1 MTTHPE
7 LSSKNVQNIYRLSP
21 MQEGIY
27 FHAMKDSAS
36 DAYFCQNAY
45 RVNMP
50 LQNALLEKSLQLLV
64 ERHDALRTVFS
75 HQKTEHCIQVVLKK
89 RVTGIFFE
97 DVSSLNGKLQQ
108 RLQDFKTAD
117 RKQSFDLAK
126 DMLLRLA
133 VFRIGKDE
141 YELVWSHH
149 HIIMDGWCA
158 SMLMQEFTEIYR
170 ALEKDVAPA
179 ATIAAQFGSYID
191 WLQLQDAQRSEDF
204 WKSYLQDFVQPTG
217 LPARGGM
224 KAAPQAF
231 DELELLL
238 PAPLCARLEQL
249 ATSLKI
255 TANTI
260 YQCAWGLALAHLNN
274 ATDVAFGAVVS
285 ARPAEIKGID
295 HMIGLFI
302 NTLPVRMQIEREQEV
317 REMLLESQRQA
328 LAVVQHQHYPLHRIQ
343 SLSAVRE
350 QLIDH
355 VFIMEN
361 FGSAFSGKTDAE
373 NAVAV
378 SGSFSQTNYNL
389 NIVVVPGRQTAVRFN
404 YNTTVY
410 RHDQV
415 AAVSRMFLAITEQI
429 VQDPLMKIADLQ
441 LTSAAD
447 AANLL
452 NMGRGIAQDWRGTI
466 CGMFA
471 QQAFIHPSR
480 VAVVTEEGEK
490 ITYAQ
495 LHKKARNLSMIL
507 YAAGCAPGKA
517 IGVHTGN
524 TVHTI
529 ISIMAIFRAGGT
541 YVPLDTSLPEP
552 RLLHIIKDAGIDM
565 VLVLAGNQELL
576 AAFDGSIIQA
586 DTEYDCAW
594 MEDVSAYPNANDTAY
609 IIYTSGTTGLPKG
622 VPIRHQSIAD
632 RIAYHNDYLNI
643 TPGDKIL
650 QFASISFDASLVEI
664 FMALTTGAACVLI
677 SKECKANVEMLKE
690 KIIREGVTA
699 AIFPPAY
706 LKLLGANELL
716 SLQKIISTGEAAIL
730 PDMLAHA
737 RHRMVV
743 NGYGPTETCVGAS
756 FHQVNTDDAG
766 EYESRGALPI
776 GKPFSN
782 TNVYVL
788 DANKKLLPQGC
799 TGEICIAGNGVSKG
813 YINRDELTAEK
824 FISNPFSNDEGFS
837 TLYCTGDLGYW
848 NAQGELEY
856 EGRIDQQVQ
865 VRGIRI
871 EPGEI
876 EKLLLQH
883 EGIVESFV
891 MQASCGGELRLLA
904 YVRVAQDHNVSE
916 ASLRNFLQERI
927 PAFMVPWRF
936 IQMDHF
942 PLLPNGKIDRK
953 SLPLPEAEEK
963 ATVMVRPVNKAG
975 EDLILALCSVMRKD
989 AISMDAHFLELGGD
1003 SIKAIQLVSRLY
1015 RQGWKLE
1022 LKDVFSYPVLQDMAA
1037 HIQLLSQPADQRTVE
1052 GEVPLGPIQSEFFER
1067 KFRYPHQFN
1076 QSVLLQYNGRLN
1088 KEIIVNI
1095 LEKIS
1100 THHDALRMVYLQ
1112 DGGAVRQF
1120 NKSLDNVA
1128 EVHQVDLRGTTD
1140 AAQALT
1146 AHAEQLQQSFDLA
1159 KGPLL
1164 KAAIYQMR
1172 SNDRLLLVA
1181 HHLVMDGVSWRIL
1194 LEDIGTLYEQSLKG
1208 QALSLPPKTDSF
1220 KIWAQQLNAYQLPVN
1235 EHKYWLENQIH
1246 SGDLL
1251 PLIPTGLPAGMQR
1264 TGFALNE
1271 LQTQQLL
1278 TATSHAYRTEVN
1290 DVLLASLSAA
1300 FSKVFENNKTW
1311 IALESHGRQTALKA
1325 DVSRTVG
1332 WFTSVYPVQLDA
1344 SATHDTGLHI
1354 RNVKEQLRKAPGKGV
1369 GYGILKYK
1377 EFIDAAEPQ
1386 VLFNY
1391 LGQLDG
1397 EADNAGFTLAKENAG
1412 NNVHPQE
1419 KILYPIV
1426 ITAMVL
1432 DEKLQLS
1439 VRYNA
1444 AMVQAGIAEKISAAL
1459 EQTLVECIDHCR
1471 GCAHTQITP
1480 SDLVWPI
1487 NMDQLEWINKKYH
1500 SICGAAIAD
1509 LYPLSPMQEGMLFH
1523 ELLDNSTGAYIYQVS
1538 YRIQGKVDAAA
1549 VAQIAGLL
1557 VNRHDILR
1565 TVFHFKET
1573 EHLLQAVLAE
1583 SSAQFSYH
1591 ELNSQSAEQQLQDL
1605 LQQDKNKRFNLEKG
1619 PLFRLALVKMSEDDH
1634 VFVWTCHHIL
1644 MDGWCMGILI
1654 AEFRELYVSIV
1665 SGNAHR
1671 LPQPAPFREYIQW
1684 LVNSDRDKALEYWS
1698 NYLQGY
1704 DSNIALQHQQAEIT
1718 ASEYSA
1724 GLHVQTLTAAQTKQ
1738 LKELCYQCGSTLF
1751 DCMQAV
1757 WGILLCKYNHTRDA
1771 VFGCI
1776 VSGRPPVVQGIER
1789 MLGLFINMIP
1799 LRVNY
1804 TGDTLF
1810 ASLVTEI
1817 RKMAAEAEQ
1826 YHFCPLAQVQTRTS
1840 LKDHELDHFIQLEN
1854 YPVHQAI
1861 AKEAG
1866 EMDWKISE
1874 VSGHEHTHYNFTLTI
1889 GDGEQT
1895 TFSYHF
1901 NTNVYAPETVS
1912 RIAEHFNYLLLQVL
1926 ENRWISVDALKLN
1939 TPAQLQE
1946 LEKWSQ
1952 GPSRDYP
1959 VEKGFVQLF
1968 TEQVEAHP
1976 NDIAVRDSTTTWT
1989 YAQLYH
1995 EALSI
2000 ASALKNEHNIL
2011 QEEVVGICMER
2022 SVWMQAAVLGI
2033 WMAGGA
2039 YLPLDPQLPP
2049 ERIRF
2054 MMQDANVRIC
2064 LKEINTRQN
2073 GAAVHGVPVELSAN
2087 SLSYIIYTSGSTG
2100 KPKGVLIEQ
2109 AGMLNHMFGKIEDLE
2124 IDKGSIVAQTAAI
2137 GFDISVWQ
2145 LLSSLLV
2152 GGQVRVFSHA
2162 EVLQPAKMFE
2172 HIRNEKITHW
2182 QVSPVYLSEVLG
2194 LIELSGSVP
2203 SLPSLK
2209 YMVSTGE
2216 ALRPGLVKRWFDVF
2230 PNIPLMN
2237 AYGPTE
2243 ASDDITH
2250 AILTAPPAN
2259 GRVPLGRSL
2268 SNLHVYVKDASGE
2281 LCAVG
2286 IPGEIYVSGI
2296 GVGRGYTGN
2305 ATQNNFIESTNGL
2318 PRMYRTGDWGA
2329 WMDGQLYFIGRKDGQ
2344 VKING
2349 HRIEIG
2355 EIENTLSAAPGI
2367 AEAVVLAGM
2376 QNEQP
2381 AIIAYIKWQPAHTP
2395 DKDELKNWLRQRL
2408 TDYMI
2413 PASFIELE
2421 KFPVTVNGKI
2431 DRAALPRTAQQAP
2444 KAAPQS
2450 SLSLTEKQQ
2459 ALAIVWQ
2466 QVLGV
2471 GDVSATDDFFES
2483 GGDSIRCI
2491 QMTSRLYS
2499 RGYKL
2504 EVQDIFDY
2512 PIMGAMAER
2521 LCSLAD
2527 ETEPADEEEDDV
2539 DMTDEISAE
2548 DASMISNLFN

>member
-1 MTTHPE
+1 MTTNPE

-27 FHAMKDSAS
+27 FHAMKDGGS

-50 LQNALLEKSLQLLV
+50 LQNGLLEKSLQLLV

-97 DVSSLNGKLQQ
+97 DVSNLNGKLQQ
-108 RLQDFKTAD
+108 HLQDFKTAD
-117 RKQSFDLAK
+117 RKKSFDLAK

-133 VFRIGKDE
+133 VFRIAKDQ

-158 SMLMQEFTEIYR
+158 SMLMQEFTGIYHS
-170 ALEKDVAPA
+170 LEQSLVPA
-179 ATIAAQFGSYID
+179 ATSAAQFGSYIN
-191 WLQLQDAQRSEDF
+191 WLQLQNAGRSEDF
-204 WKSYLQDFVQPTG
+204 WRNYLQGFVQSTG
-217 LPARGGM
+217 LPPRGGI
-224 KAAPQAF
+224 KAAQPVF
-231 DELELLL
+231 DELELTL
-238 PAPLCARLEQL
+238 PAALCSRLEQL

-255 TANTI
+255 TSNTI
-260 YQCAWGLALAHLNN
+260 YQCAWALVLAHLNN
-274 ATDVAFGAVVS
+274 TTDVAFGAVVS

-295 HMIGLFI
+295 QMIGLFI
-302 NTLPVRMQIEREQEV
+302 NTLPVRMQIDRENTLQ
-317 REMLLESQRQA
+317 RMLLESQQNA
-328 LAVVQHQHYPLHRIQ
+328 LAAVQHQHYPLHLIQ
-343 SLSAVRE
+343 STSAVRE

-361 FGSAFSGKTDAE
+361 FGSAFNNTADAE
-373 NAVAV
+373 NYISV

-389 NIVVVPGRQTAVRFN
+389 NIVVVPGRQTSVRFN

-410 RHDQV
+410 HADQV
-415 AAVSRMFLAITEQI
+415 AAVSRMFDAIIEQI
-429 VQDPLMKIADLQ
+429 VQHPEMKMADLQ
-441 LTSAAD
+441 LTPAAEVE
-447 AANLL
+447 NLL
-452 NMGRGIAQDWRGTI
+452 KMGAGPKQDWRGTI

-471 QQAFIHPSR
+471 QQAFIHASR

-507 YAAGCAPGKA
+507 HAAGCAPGKA

-529 ISIMAIFRAGGT
+529 VSIMAIFRAGGT
-541 YVPLDTSLPEP
+541 YVPLDTQLPEA

-565 VLVLAGNQELL
+565 VLVLAGKQELL
-576 AAFDGSIIQA
+576 AGFDGSVIQA
-586 DTEYDCAW
+586 DTDYDCAW
-594 MEDVSAYPNANDTAY
+594 MEDISAYPNPNDTAY

-650 QFASISFDASLVEI
+650 QFAAVSFDASLVEI

-690 KIIREGVTA
+690 TMLAEGVTT

-706 LKLLGANELL
+706 LKLLGANELR

-737 RHRMVV
+737 KYRMVV

-756 FHQVNTDDAG
+756 FHQVNTEDADT
-766 EYESRGALPI
+766 YKITGALPI

-788 DANKKLLPQGC
+788 EANRKLLPQGC
-799 TGEICIAGNGVSKG
+799 TGEICIAGRGLSKG

-824 FISNPFSNDEGFS
+824 FISNPFSNDEGYDV
-837 TLYCTGDLGYW
+837 LYRTGDLGYW
-848 NAQGELEY
+848 NVQGELEY

-876 EKLLLQH
+876 EKLLLLH
-883 EGIVESFV
+883 AGVEESFV
-891 MQASCGGELRLLA
+891 MQANCGGELRLLA
-904 YVRVAQDHNVSE
+904 YLRVAQDHEVSE
-916 ASLRNFLQERI
+916 ASLRSFLQERI
-927 PAFMVPWRF
+927 PAFMIPWRF
-936 IQMDHF
+936 MQLDSF
-942 PLLPNGKIDRK
+942 PLSSNGKIDRK
-953 SLPLPEAEEK
+953 ALPLPDAEEK
-963 ATVMVRPVNKAG
+963 ATVLIKPVNKAG
-975 EDLILALCSVMRKD
+975 EDLIAALCSVMRKES
-989 AISMDAHFLELGGD
+989 ISMDAHFLELGGD

-1022 LKDVFSYPVLQDMAA
+1022 LKDVFSYPVLHDMAA
-1037 HIQLLSQPADQRTVE
+1037 HIQLLSEPADQRAVE
-1052 GEVPLGPIQSEFFER
+1052 GEVPLGPIQAEFFER
-1067 KFRYPHQFN
+1067 RFHYPNQFN
-1076 QSVLLQYNGRLN
+1076 QSVLLQYDGRLH
-1088 KEIIVNI
+1088 KDVIQNI
-1095 LEKIS
+1095 FEKIT

-1112 DGGAVRQF
+1112 QAGELKQF
-1120 NKSLDNVA
+1120 NKGIDAVA
-1128 EVHQVDLRGTTD
+1128 EVHEINVNNANEL
-1140 AAQALT
+1140 A

-1164 KAAIYQMR
+1164 KAAIYHLPA
-1172 SNDRLLLVA
+1172 NDRLLLVA
-1181 HHLVMDGVSWRIL
+1181 HHLVVDGVSWRIL
-1194 LEDIGTLYEQSLKG
+1194 LEDISTLYEQSLKG
-1208 QALSLPPKTDSF
+1208 QSLSLPPKTDSF
-1220 KIWAQQLNAYQLPVN
+1220 SAWAQQLNAYQLPEQERN
-1235 EHKYWLENQIH
+1235 YWLNN
-1246 SGDLL
+1246 DVNAAALL
-1251 PLIPTGLPAGMQR
+1251 PLKATGLPEAMQR
-1264 TGFALNE
+1264 AGFALNAM
-1271 LQTQQLL
+1271 QTQQLL
-1278 TATSHAYRTEVN
+1278 TGTSHAYRTEVN
-1290 DVLLASLSAA
+1290 DVLLASVSIA
-1300 FSKVFENNKTW
+1300 FAKVFETDKTW
-1311 IALESHGRQTALKA
+1311 IALEGHGRQSAVKT

-1344 SATHDTGLHI
+1344 AAKNDTGLHI
-1354 RNVKEQLRKAPGKGV
+1354 RSIKEQLRKVPGKGA
-1369 GYGILKYK
+1369 GYAILKYIIK
-1377 EFIDAAEPQ
+1377 DPVGAHEPQ

-1391 LGQLDG
+1391 LGQFDG
-1397 EADNAGFTLAKENAG
+1397 ETGNAGFTPAQEHAG
-1412 NNVHPQE
+1412 NNVHPNE

-1432 DEKLQLS
+1432 DNKLQLNL
-1439 VRYNA
+1439 RYNA
-1444 AMVQAGIAEKISAAL
+1444 GLLQAGVAQQISSAL
-1459 EQTLVECIDHCR
+1459 QQALLQCIDHCYSR
-1471 GCAHTQITP
+1471 THTQITP
-1480 SDLVWPI
+1480 SDLVWPGI
-1487 NMDQLEWINKKYH
+1487 GMEQLEAINKKYQ
-1500 SICGAAIAD
+1500 SVCSAGIAD
-1509 LYPLSPMQEGMLFH
+1509 IYPLSPMQEGMLFH

-1538 YRIQGKVDAAA
+1538 YRIKGKVDAAA
-1549 VAQIAGLL
+1549 VAQTADLL
-1557 VNRHDILR
+1557 VKRHDILR

-1573 EHLLQAVLAE
+1573 EYLLQAVLAE
-1583 SSAQFSYH
+1583 TSAQFSYQ
-1591 ELNSQSAEQQLQDL
+1591 ELDDEQQLHHL

-1619 PLFRLALVKMSEDDH
+1619 PLFRLALAKLSEDEH
-1634 VFVWTCHHIL
+1634 VFIWTCHHIL

-1665 SGNAHR
+1665 SHNAHR

-1684 LVNSDRDKALEYWS
+1684 LVNADRNKALEYWS
-1698 NYLQGY
+1698 NYLNGY
-1704 DSNIALQHQQAEIT
+1704 DPNIALQHHQTEST
-1718 ASEYSA
+1718 TDYRA
-1724 GLHVQTLTAAQTKQ
+1724 GLHVRTLTAAQTKQ
-1738 LKELCYQCGSTLF
+1738 LKELCYQSGSTMF
-1751 DCMQAV
+1751 DCMQAI

-1776 VSGRPPVVQGIER
+1776 VSGRPPVVPGIER

-1799 LRVNY
+1799 VRVSYND
-1804 TGDTLF
+1804 DTLF
-1810 ASLVTEI
+1810 ASLLTEI
-1817 RKMAAEAEQ
+1817 RKLAAEAEQ
-1826 YHFCPLAQVQTRTS
+1826 YHFCPLAQVQARTS
-1840 LKDHELDHFIQLEN
+1840 LKDRELDHFIQLEN
-1854 YPVHQAI
+1854 YPVDQAI

-1889 GDGEQT
+1889 GDGEQAS
-1895 TFSYHF
+1895 FSYHY
-1901 NTNVYAPETVS
+1901 NSNVYSQETVS

-1926 ENRWISVDALKLN
+1926 ENRWISVELLKLN

-1946 LEKWSQ
+1946 LESWSR
-1952 GPSRDYP
+1952 GAHRDYP
-1959 VEKGFVQLF
+1959 VEKGFIHLF
-1968 TEQVEAHP
+1968 AEQVKKNAK
-1976 NDIAVRDSTTTWT
+1976 NIAVRDSATTWT

-1995 EALSI
+1995 EASSI
-2000 ASALKNEHNIL
+2000 AAALKNEHNL
-2011 QEEVVGICMER
+2011 LREEVVGTCMER

-2064 LKEINTRQN
+2064 LKQN
-2073 GAAVHGVPVELSAN
+2073 NLPQQTPTVQNVPVELQAN
-2087 SLSYIIYTSGSTG
+2087 SLSYVIYTSGSTG
-2100 KPKGVLIEQ
+2100 KPKGVMIEQ
-2109 AGMLNHMFGKIEDLE
+2109 GGMLNHMFSKIEDLN
-2124 IDKGSIVAQTAAI
+2124 IDKNSIVAQTAAI

-2145 LLSSLLV
+2145 LLSSLLA
-2152 GGQVRVFSHA
+2152 GAQVRVFAHA
-2162 EVLQPAKMFE
+2162 EVLEPAKMFD

-2194 LIELSGSVP
+2194 LIELSGSIP

-2209 YMVSTGE
+2209 YMIATGE

-2230 PNIPLMN
+2230 PDIPLVN

-2250 AILTAPPAN
+2250 AIITAPPAN
-2259 GRVPLGRSL
+2259 GRVPLGKAL
-2268 SNLHVYVKDASGE
+2268 NNLQVYVKDASGD
-2281 LCAVG
+2281 LCAAG

-2305 ATQNNFIESTNGL
+2305 ITKDNFVESTGDQ

-2329 WMDGQLYFIGRKDGQ
+2329 WIDGQLYFIGRKDGQ

-2349 HRIEIG
+2349 HRIETG

-2367 AEAVVLAGM
+2367 AEAAVIIGT

-2381 AIIAYIKWQPAHTP
+2381 ALIAYIQWKPGHAAN
-2395 DKDELKNWLRQRL
+2395 KDELKNWLRQRL

-2413 PASFIELE
+2413 PSAFVELE
-2421 KFPVTVNGKI
+2421 KFPVTVNGKM
-2431 DRAALPRTAQQAP
+2431 DRAALPRIAQQAP
-2444 KAAPQS
+2444 KGAQQIPA
-2450 SLSLTEKQQ
+2450 SLNEKEQ

-2471 GDVSATDDFFES
+2471 GDVSINDDFFEN

-2512 PIMGAMAER
+2512 PIMRQMAER
-2521 LCSLAD
+2521 LRPLED
-2527 ETEPADEEEDDV
+2527 EPEPIDEDD
-2539 DMTDEISAE
+2539 DEITDEISAE

>member
-1 MTTHPE
+1 MTIHPE

-27 FHAMKDSAS
+27 FHAMKDGGS

-50 LQNALLEKSLQLLV
+50 LQNALLERSLQLLV

-97 DVSSLNGKLQQ
+97 DVSNLNGKLQGH
-108 RLQDFKTAD
+108 LQDFKTAD
-117 RKQSFDLAK
+117 RKKSFDLAK

-133 VFRIGKDE
+133 VFRIAKDE

-158 SMLMQEFTEIYR
+158 SMLMQEFTGIYR
-170 ALEKDVAPA
+170 ALEQSMVPA
-179 ATIAAQFGSYID
+179 ATGAAQFGSYIN
-191 WLQLQDAQRSEDF
+191 WLQLQDAERSQEF
-204 WKSYLQDFVQPTG
+204 WKNYLHGFVQSTG
-217 LPARGGM
+217 LPQRSGV
-224 KAAPQAF
+224 KVVQPVF
-231 DELELLL
+231 DELELKL
-238 PAPLCARLEQL
+238 PAPLCSRLEQL
-249 ATSLKI
+249 AASLKI
-255 TANTI
+255 TSNTI
-260 YQCAWGLALAHLNN
+260 YQSAWALVLAHLNN
-274 ATDVAFGAVVS
+274 TTDVAFGAVVS
-285 ARPAEIKGID
+285 ARPAEISGID

-302 NTLPVRMQIEREQEV
+302 NTLPVRVQCSREQTL
-317 REMLLESQRQA
+317 RDMLLQSQQNA
-328 LAVVQHQHYPLHRIQ
+328 LAAVQHQHYPLHLIQ

-361 FGSAFSGKTDAE
+361 FGSAFNGTADAE
-373 NAVAV
+373 NQV
-378 SGSFSQTNYNL
+378 SLNGSFSQTNYNL
-389 NIVVVPGRQTAVRFN
+389 NIVVVPGKQASVRFN

-410 RHDQV
+410 QPDQV
-415 AAVSRMFLAITEQI
+415 AAVSNMFDVIIEQI
-429 VQDPLMKIADLQ
+429 VQSPEMKVADLQ
-441 LTSAAD
+441 LTPGAD
-447 AANLL
+447 AENLL
-452 NMGRGIAQDWRGTI
+452 IMGAGAKQDWRGTI

-480 VAVVTEEGEK
+480 VAVVTGEGEK

-507 YAAGCAPGKA
+507 FASGCAPGKA

-529 ISIMAIFRAGGT
+529 VAIMAIFRAGGT
-541 YVPLDTSLPEP
+541 YVPLDTQLPEA

-565 VLVLAGNQELL
+565 VMVLAGKQDLL
-576 AAFDGSIIQA
+576 AGFDGSVIQA
-586 DTEYDCAW
+586 DTDYDCAW
-594 MEDVSAYPNANDTAY
+594 MEDVAAYPNANDTAY

-650 QFASISFDASLVEI
+650 QFAAVSFDASLVEI

-690 KIIREGVTA
+690 TMSAQGVTT

-706 LKLLGANELL
+706 LKLLGASELP

-737 RHRMVV
+737 KYRMVV

-756 FHQVNTDDAG
+756 FHQVNTDNAG
-766 EYESRGALPI
+766 AYQSTGALPI

-799 TGEICIAGNGVSKG
+799 TGEICIAGSGLSKG
-813 YINRDELTAEK
+813 YVNRDELTAEK
-824 FISNPFSNDEGFS
+824 FIRNPFSNEEGYGF
-837 TLYCTGDLGYW
+837 LYCTGDLGYW
-848 NAQGELEY
+848 NMRGELEY
-856 EGRIDQQVQ
+856 EGRMDQQVQ

-876 EKLLLQH
+876 EKQLLQYAGV
-883 EGIVESFV
+883 EESFV
-891 MQASCGGELRLLA
+891 MQANCGGELRLLA
-904 YVRVAQDHNVSE
+904 YVRVAQGHTVAES
-916 ASLRNFLQERI
+916 SLRNFLRDRI
-927 PAFMVPWRF
+927 PEFMIPWRF
-936 IQMDHF
+936 IQLDSF
-942 PLLPNGKIDRK
+942 PLTANGKIDRK
-953 SLPLPEAEEK
+953 LLPLPDAEEEAK
-963 ATVMVRPVNKAG
+963 VLVRPVSKAG
-975 EDLILALCSVMRKD
+975 EDLLTALCGVMRKE

-1015 RQGWKLE
+1015 QKGWKLE
-1022 LKDVFSYPVLQDMAA
+1022 LKDVFSYPVLHDMAA
-1037 HIQLLSQPADQRTVE
+1037 HIQLLAGPADQRVVE
-1052 GEVPLGPIQSEFFER
+1052 GEVPLGPIQAEFFER
-1067 KFRYPHQFN
+1067 RFHYANQFN
-1076 QSVLLQYNGRLN
+1076 QSVLLQYDGRLQ
-1088 KEIIVNI
+1088 KEVIQNI
-1095 LEKIS
+1095 LEKIT

-1112 DGGAVRQF
+1112 EGGRVKQF
-1120 NKSLDNVA
+1120 NRGVDAVA
-1128 EVHQVDLRGTTD
+1128 EVHEITVSDGAEL
-1140 AAQALT
+1140 A

-1164 KAAIYQMR
+1164 KAAIYHMPA
-1172 SNDRLLLVA
+1172 NDRLLLVA
-1181 HHLVMDGVSWRIL
+1181 HHLVVDGVSWRIL
-1194 LEDIGTLYEQSLKG
+1194 LEDISTLYEQSRSG
-1208 QALSLPPKTDSF
+1208 QLLSLPPKTDSF
-1220 KIWAQQLNAYQLPVN
+1220 STWAQQLNAYQLPEQ
-1235 EHKYWLENQIH
+1235 EHNYWLDNDIDPE
-1246 SGDLL
+1246 GLL
-1251 PLIPTGLPAGMQR
+1251 PLTATGLPDDMQR
-1264 TGFALNE
+1264 EGFALNTM
-1271 LQTQQLL
+1271 QTQQLL
-1278 TATSHAYRTEVN
+1278 TGTSHAYRTEVN
-1290 DVLLASLSAA
+1290 DVLLAAVSIA
-1300 FSKVFENNKTW
+1300 FSKVFENNKMW
-1311 IALESHGRQTALKA
+1311 IALEGHGRQTAVPA

-1344 SATHDTGLHI
+1344 CQVHDIGLHI
-1354 RNVKEQLRKAPGKGV
+1354 RGIKEQLRKVPGKGA
-1369 GYGILKYK
+1369 GYGILKYIIK
-1377 EFIDAAEPQ
+1377 KPVGTHEPQ

-1397 EADNAGFTLAKENAG
+1397 EAGNAGFTPAHEHAG

-1426 ITAMVL
+1426 ISAMVL
-1432 DEKLQLS
+1432 DNKLQLN

-1444 AMVQAGIAEKISAAL
+1444 GLVQAQVAQQISSAL
-1459 EQTLVECIDHCR
+1459 QQALVECIDHCYAR
-1471 GCAHTQITP
+1471 LYTQITP
-1480 SDLVWPI
+1480 SDLVWPG
-1487 NMDQLEWINKKYH
+1487 MGMEQLEAINKKYQPVC
-1500 SICGAAIAD
+1500 SAGIAD
-1509 LYPLSPMQEGMLFH
+1509 VYPLSPMQEGMLFH

-1538 YRIQGKVDAAA
+1538 YRINGKVDAAA
-1549 VAQIAGLL
+1549 VAQTADLL
-1557 VNRHDILR
+1557 VKRHDILR

-1583 SSAQFSYH
+1583 TSAQFSYH
-1591 ELNSQSAEQQLQDL
+1591 ELNDAQQLHDF

-1619 PLFRLALVKMSEDDH
+1619 PLFRLALVKLSEDDH
-1634 VFVWTCHHIL
+1634 AFVWTCHHIL

-1654 AEFRELYVSIV
+1654 AEFRELYLSIV
-1665 SGNAHR
+1665 SPHAHR

-1684 LVNSDRDKALEYWS
+1684 LVNADRNKALEYWS
-1698 NYLQGY
+1698 DYLDGY
-1704 DSNIALQHQQAEIT
+1704 ESSIALQHHQTESAAEYNAQRYVRT
-1718 ASEYSA
+1718 LSA
-1724 GLHVQTLTAAQTKQ
+1724 VQTKQ
-1738 LKELCYQCGSTLF
+1738 LKELCYQCGSTMF
-1751 DCMQAV
+1751 DCMQAI

-1771 VFGCI
+1771 VFGAI
-1776 VSGRPPVVQGIER
+1776 VSGRPPVVNGIER

-1799 LRVNY
+1799 VRVSYN
-1804 TGDTLF
+1804 GDTLF

-1817 RKMAAEAEQ
+1817 RKLAAEAEQ
-1826 YHFCPLAQVQTRTS
+1826 YHFCPLAQVQARTS

-1854 YPVHQAI
+1854 YPVNQAI

-1889 GDGEQT
+1889 GDGEQAD
-1895 TFSYHF
+1895 FSYHY
-1901 NTNVYAPETVS
+1901 NSNVYSSETVA
-1912 RIAEHFNYLLLQVL
+1912 RIAEHFNCLLLQVL
-1926 ENRWISVDALKLN
+1926 DNRWVSVESLKLN

-1946 LEKWSQ
+1946 LQNWSCGAQ
-1952 GPSRDYP
+1952 RDYP
-1959 VEKGFVQLF
+1959 VEKGFIHLF
-1968 TEQVEAHP
+1968 AEQVKKNE
-1976 NDIAVRDSTTTWT
+1976 NSIAVRDAATTWT
-1989 YAQLYH
+1989 YGELYQQ
-1995 EALSI
+1995 ALSI
-2000 ASALKNEHNIL
+2000 ASALKNEHNL
-2011 QEEVVGICMER
+2011 LPEEVVGICMER

-2054 MMQDANVRIC
+2054 MMEDANVRIC
-2064 LKEINTRQN
+2064 LQENSFNRQTST
-2073 GAAVHGVPVELSAN
+2073 VHGVPVELHAN
-2087 SLSYIIYTSGSTG
+2087 SLSYVIYTSGSTG
-2100 KPKGVLIEQ
+2100 KPKGVMIEQ
-2109 AGMLNHMFGKIEDLE
+2109 GGMLNHMFSKIEDLD
-2124 IDKGSIVAQTAAI
+2124 IDNNSIVAQTAAI

-2152 GGQVRVFSHA
+2152 GAQVRVFSHV
-2162 EVLQPAKMFE
+2162 EVLEPAKMFN

-2194 LIELSGSVP
+2194 LIEISGSIP

-2209 YMVSTGE
+2209 YMVATGE

-2230 PNIPLMN
+2230 PDIPLVN

-2250 AILTAPPAN
+2250 AIITEPPKN

-2268 SNLHVYVKDASGE
+2268 NNLQVYVKDASGE
-2281 LCAVG
+2281 LCAAG

-2305 ATQNNFIESTNGL
+2305 TTHNNFIKSTGSV

-2329 WMDGQLYFIGRKDGQ
+2329 WIDGQLYFMGRKDGQ

-2349 HRIEIG
+2349 HRIETG

-2367 AEAVVLAGM
+2367 AEAAVIIGT

-2381 AIIAYIKWQPAHTP
+2381 SLIAYIQWKPGHARN
-2395 DKDELKNWLRQRL
+2395 KDELKTWLRQRL

-2413 PASFIELE
+2413 PSCFVELE
-2421 KFPVTVNGKI
+2421 KFPVTVNGKL
-2431 DRAALPRTAQQAP
+2431 DRAALPRIAQQAP
-2444 KAAPQS
+2444 KAASHTPA
-2450 SLSLTEKQQ
+2450 SLTEKEQ
-2459 ALAIVWQ
+2459 ALATVWQ

-2471 GDVSATDDFFES
+2471 GDVSRNDNFFEN

-2512 PIMGAMAER
+2512 PLMAEMAER
-2521 LCSLAD
+2521 LRPLED
-2527 ETEPADEEEDDV
+2527 EPEPVDEDD
-2539 DMTDEISAE
+2539 DEITAEISAE